1 MVVSELEVLSEA
13 ERDLVLRAPALI
25 TVLISGAD
33 GDFDKDE
40 ELHASKAVHYK
51 SVQGDPLLM
60 EYYQAIDLDFLSA
73 MRHLHQKYS
82 GTPQERAE
90 KITAK
95 LTQLNDIL
103 PKLHHRFARALI
115 NDWRN
120 LAKTVARA
128 SGGIFG
134 FASISF
140 EESHFVDLE
149 MITFQPP
156 AL

>member
-1 MVVSELEVLSEA
+1 MVVNELEVLSA
-13 ERDLVLRAPALI
+13 EERELVLRTPALV

-33 GDFDKDE
+33 GDFDKSE
-40 ELHASKAVHYK
+40 ETHAAKAIHYK
-51 SVQGDPLLM
+51 SIQGDPLLI
-60 EYYQAIDLDFLSA
+60 EYYHAIDLDFLSA

-82 GTPQERAE
+82 GSPQERAE

-95 LTQLNDIL
+95 LAELNGIL
-103 PKLHHRFARALI
+103 PKLDPRFAKALLS
-115 NDWRN
+115 DWRN
-120 LAKTVARA
+120 LATSVAKA

-149 MITFQPP
+149 MITYQPES
-156 AL
+156 